1 MSQPYYC
8 LNGQFI
14 EKEKLSLGISRAF
27 KFGDGLFE
35 TVRLV
40 NGQAQN
46 FSDHIERLTEGMKF
60 LKLQFDENFH
70 QLIQL
75 ESEQLIRKNKQF
87 KGGVLRIYVFRAG
100 IGKYTPQSNQLE
112 YLIET
117 EELSENNYSLNDLGL
132 RIELAE
138 STLITPSKFTQLKS
152 LNALP
157 YVMASIEKEERLFDD
172 LLLLN
177 DDQQLVEATSSNI
190 FLVKKYELLTPPI
203 SSGCLN
209 GVMRKRILQIASSV
223 GLNSKESTISV
234 DDLLE
239 ADEVFLTNSI
249 SGIRWVG
256 AFRKKRYF
264 HNWAKKLVEK
274 V

>member
-14 EKEKLSLGISRAF
+14 EKENLSLGINRAF

-60 LKLQFDENFH
+60 LKLQFDENFDK
-70 QLIQL
+70 LILL

-100 IGKYTPQSNQLE
+100 MGKYTPQSNQLE

-138 STLITPSKFTQLKS
+138 STLITPSKFTKLKS

-177 DDQQLVEATSSNI
+177 NDHQIVEATSSNV
-190 FLVKKYELLTPPI
+190 FLVKKNELLTPPI
-203 SSGCLN
+203 SSGCLS
-209 GVMRKRILQIASSV
+209 GVMRKRILKIASTV
-223 GLNSKESTISV
+223 NLIPKESAISV
-234 DDLLE
+234 NDLLE
-239 ADEVFLTNSI
+239 ADEVFLTNTI

-264 HNWAKKLVEK
+264 HNWAKKLMEK
-274 V
+274 I

>member
-14 EKEKLSLGISRAF
+14 EKEKLSLGINRAF

-60 LKLQFDENFH
+60 LKLQFDENFDKI
-70 QLIQL
+70 IQL

-87 KGGVLRIYVFRAG
+87 KGGVLRIYVYRAG
-100 IGKYTPQSNQLE
+100 LGKYTPQSNQLE

-117 EELSENNYSLNDLGL
+117 EELSENNYNLNDLGL
-132 RIELAE
+132 RIDLAE
-138 STLITPSKFTQLKS
+138 SVSITPSKFTQLKS

-157 YVMASIEKEERLFDD
+157 YVMASIEKEKRLFDD

-177 DDQQLVEATSSNI
+177 DDQQFVEATSSNI
-190 FLVKKYELLTPPI
+190 FLVKKNELLTPPI
-203 SSGCLN
+203 SSGCLS

-274 V
+274 I

>member
-8 LNGQFI
+8 LNGQFV
-14 EKEKLSLGISRAF
+14 EKESLSIGVNRAF

-46 FSDHIERLTEGMKF
+46 FSDHLERLTEGMKF
-60 LKLQFDENFH
+60 LKLQFDENFDK
-70 QLIQL
+70 LILL

-100 IGKYTPQSNQLE
+100 MGKYTPQSNQLE

-138 STLITPSKFTQLKS
+138 STLITPSKFTKLKS

-190 FLVKKYELLTPPI
+190 FLVKKNELLTPPI

-274 V
+274 I